1 MTAPERERLRL
12 YLEAEIRVTKLRDA
26 ATEAELESEA
36 LRPGGPD
43 EERTQAKLRCLEASR
58 RYREAL
64 EEELGRMLVGPFSSA
79 A

>member
-26 ATEAELESEA
+26 ATEAEMEAEA
-36 LRPGGPD
+36 LRPGGPS
-43 EERTQAKLRCLEASR
+43 EEQIDLKHRCLEASL

-64 EEELGRMLVGPFSSA
+64 EEELGRMMLGPFSSA